1 MPVAD
6 KTSVVLAT
14 MGFIASLCA
23 VFGVGLLYSKMN
35 HANKG
40 ALHEVQTALAQ
51 MEKKLDRLEKQLKN
65 RTNGEDLES
74 GLSEMRRLLLEAK
87 SDLFFLYKQSS
98 LQSHQ
103 INQLDE
109 KMDKLMVFAN
119 YIGNAMNRIQ
129 FNARK
134 EAEHQISINFIRGGK
149 EGFIEAYMSKN
160 KEIVPKIEKTLA
172 EIKAKHEQRETLTR
186 NLYPDAPTKPCE
198 PLLLLIQ
205 SLSEKE
211 KVNPLILQVLLR
223 ETCEVLEEVS
233 NLPNLKSVEPNQIT
247 FAVRELK
254 IYKEA
259 IHQYETRTS
268 LFTEEEKQFIKK
280 NPSIEGRIESFVDCR
295 DNHFS
300 IEPETAQLMNELHE
314 FLVKLNG
321 GEATSISLF
330 GK

>member
-1 MPVAD
+1 
-6 KTSVVLAT
+6 
-14 MGFIASLCA
+14 
-23 VFGVGLLYSKMN
+23 
-35 HANKG
+35 
-40 ALHEVQTALAQ
+40 
-51 MEKKLDRLEKQLKN
+51 
-65 RTNGEDLES
+65 
-74 GLSEMRRLLLEAK
+74 
-87 SDLFFLYKQSS
+87 
-98 LQSHQ
+98 
-103 INQLDE
+103 
-109 KMDKLMVFAN
+109 MDK
-119 YIGNAMNRIQ
+119 
-129 FNARK
+129 
-134 EAEHQISINFIRGGK
+134 
-149 EGFIEAYMSKN
+149 N
-160 KEIVPKIEKTLA
+160 KVIVPQIE
-172 EIKAKHEQRETLTR
+172 EMFINIKEKHEQRESFQR
-186 NLYPDAPTKPCE
+186 CCDENAPSKPCE
-198 PLLLLIQ
+198 PLLVLIQ
-205 SLSEKE
+205 SLSKKE

-300 IEPETAQLMNELHE
+300 IEPETAQLINSLHK

-321 GEATSISLF
+321 GEATSVSLF